1 MNPLSGKEL
10 QKQFGSSLL
19 QEMLLLLLS
28 QMPVKNHIRG
38 IQRIKK
44 QHIKFIWGT
53 ILLLGT
59 LLVFLGT

>member
-10 QKQFGSSLL
+10 QKQFGLSLL

-28 QMPVKNHIRG
+28 QTPVKNHIRG

-44 QHIKFIWGT
+44 QHVKFVVGT